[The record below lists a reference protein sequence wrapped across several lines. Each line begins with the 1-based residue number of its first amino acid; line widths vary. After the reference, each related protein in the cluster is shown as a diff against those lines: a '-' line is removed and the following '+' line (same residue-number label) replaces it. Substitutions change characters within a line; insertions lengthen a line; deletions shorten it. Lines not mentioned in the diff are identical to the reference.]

1 MEKLTPA
8 QEACLRMAAR
18 GLQDKEI
25 AVELN
30 LSPRTVA
37 NHLAAAYRK
46 LGVSDRRAAARV
58 LGVEYRPNM
67 SSDYS
72 GQPLPIPGPGPDP
85 QIGGVTDV
93 RSFAGDSYQRTGGGL
108 LGLYASMGRW
118 RTPAA
123 WRGPKLTLILLS
135 ALLLAVILVVLGA
148 GLYLMEAAYR

>member
-8 QEACLRMAAR
+8 QEACLRLAAR

-25 AVELN
+25 AAELN

-46 LGVSDRRAAARV
+46 LGVSDRRAAARL
-58 LGVEYRPNM
+58 LGIDPRLGI
-67 SSDYS
+67 DYS
-72 GQPLPIPGPGPDP
+72 GQPIPIARPLVGP
-85 QIGGVTDV
+85 QSGGVTDG
-93 RSFAGDSYQRTGGGL
+93 RSTAGDSYRRSGGGL

-118 RTPAA
+118 RTPAG

-135 ALLLAVILVVLGA
+135 ALLLAMILIVIGA
-148 GLYLMEAAYR
+148 GLYLMEEAYR

>member
-1 MEKLTPA
+1 MQKLTPA
-8 QEACLRMAAR
+8 QEACLRLAAR

-25 AVELN
+25 AAELN

-46 LGVSDRRAAARV
+46 LGVSDRRAAARL
-58 LGVEYRPNM
+58 LGIAAEPRLG
-67 SSDYS
+67 SDYS
-72 GQPLPIPGPGPDP
+72 GQSIPISAPAPTP
-85 QIGGVTDV
+85 QTRGVTAG
-93 RSFAGDSYQRTGGGL
+93 STTSGDSFRRPGGGL

-135 ALLLAVILVVLGA
+135 ALMLSVILVVIGA
-148 GLYLMEAAYR
+148 GLYLMEEAYR

>member
-58 LGVEYRPNM
+58 LGVEYQPNM

-72 GQPLPIPGPGPDP
+72 GQPLPIPHPGAAP
-85 QIGGVTDV
+85 QIGAVTDG
-93 RSFAGDSYQRTGGGL
+93 RSFAGDSYRRTGGGL